1 VNAARP
7 LPADGGTGLRSRF
20 SPESVAIAIIVIV
33 AVSVSLPSYVPKLSF
48 GGGPGA
54 SPAASLP
61 LLTPPPE
68 SRYDTGSVGLVLE
81 LNRLIGQSEQPLKEA
96 LGKRQL
102 DPTAIRS
109 ELSRIV
115 VNVRLGL
122 DVAARLQARAESR
135 KLGEHVADYYEGL
148 RAIADRSF
156 KAALANEAAHR
167 RAAEDMIAA
176 LDKRSELDSEL
187 KAFLKKAEAEQARPS
202 PTPVP
207 SPSTPAGAPSAVPTP
222 SNVASPASGGKP
234 GELVVNGSFEDGPTP
249 WRLSFRDPAALA
261 DSSVDRAQA
270 RVGQASLRIEIAAG
284 SDSRSGIAVEQSGLS
299 IAGDSRYV
307 VRLFAQAETPREIRV
322 AVVSSS
328 GATYGGR
335 VFDVG
340 TTWTA
345 LEFEFTALR
354 SDDGAGL
361 EVDLGRSTKTV
372 WLDAISVVR
381 EAN

>member
-1 VNAARP
+1 MSAAGP
-7 LPADGGTGLRSRF
+7 LAANGGAGLRSRL
-20 SPESVAIAIIVIV
+20 SPESVALGIIVIV
-33 AVSVSLPSYVPKLSF
+33 TVAVSLPSIAPRLSF

-54 SPAASLP
+54 NPVASLP

-68 SRYDTGSVGLVLE
+68 SRYDTGSAGLVLE
-81 LNRLIGQSEQPLKEA
+81 LDRLIGQSEQPLKEA
-96 LGKRQL
+96 LAKRQL

-135 KLGEHVADYYEGL
+135 KLGEHVAGYYEGL

-176 LDKRSELDSEL
+176 LDKRRELDLEL
-187 KAFLKKAEAEQARPS
+187 KAFLKKAEADQLPASPS
-202 PTPVP
+202 PVP
-207 SPSTPAGAPSAVPTP
+207 SPSAPAAIASPSASASASSGTGGTP
-222 SNVASPASGGKP
+222 GDV
-234 GELVVNGSFEDGPTP
+234 VVNGSFEDGPTP
-249 WRLSFRDPAALA
+249 WRLSFRDPAAIA

-270 RVGQASLRIEIAAG
+270 RVGQASLRIEINAG
-284 SDSRSGIAVEQSGLS
+284 SDSRSGIAIEQSGLA
-299 IAGDSRYV
+299 IVGDSRYL
-307 VRLFAQAETPREIRV
+307 VRLFAQTERPREIRV
-322 AVVSSS
+322 AILSSS
-328 GATYGGR
+328 GATFGGR

-354 SDDGAGL
+354 SDDNARL
-361 EVDLGRSTKTV
+361 EVDLGRSTETV
-372 WLDAISVVR
+372 WLDAITVLR
-381 EAN
+381 QAN